1 MTNLLF
7 MITVGIYT
15 YESMKLRKEVKDLE
29 EKIKCIDKDFWSDDE
44 CVEKI

>member
-1 MTNLLF
+1 MNNFLLIIMGLF
-7 MITVGIYT
+7 CNYQA
-15 YESMKLRKEVKDLE
+15 MKLLKEMKDLE